1 MTTPS
6 RRWFS
11 ERRFT
16 ELASAHLEELKHVLE
31 RDPDEEVDALLGRM
45 EELTRETEAPLD
57 RLERLVHPWVSFL
70 VLPLFALINA
80 GVTFST
86 EMVQEALRSPVTT
99 GVFGGLVVGK
109 PLGIVGAAW
118 FAVRLQVARIPD
130 ELGWRDIAGVGV
142 LTGIGFTV
150 ALFITEL
157 AFHEGASAEQA
168 KVGILA
174 ASALAGIGGY
184 KMLRF
189 FRREK
194 A

>member
-1 MTTPS
+1 MTDTTASPS
-6 RRWFS
+6 PRRIPW
-11 ERRFT
+11 
-16 ELASAHLEELKHVLE
+16 
-31 RDPDEEVDALLGRM
+31 DALAV
-45 EELTRETEAPLD
+45 APFIIFA
-57 RLERLVHPWVSFL
+57 VMFL
-70 VLPLFALINA
+70 FLP
-80 GVTFST
+80 T
-86 EMVQEALRSPVTT
+86 
-99 GVFGGLVVGK
+99 
-109 PLGIVGAAW
+109 LGIVGAAW